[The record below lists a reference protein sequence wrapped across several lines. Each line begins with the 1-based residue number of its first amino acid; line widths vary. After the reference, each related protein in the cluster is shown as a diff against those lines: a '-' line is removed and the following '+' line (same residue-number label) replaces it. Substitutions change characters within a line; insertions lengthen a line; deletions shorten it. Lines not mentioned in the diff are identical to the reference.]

1 MSRLQLG
8 VVIHM
13 TTHSCSRTGAVERS
27 NVPVYGKGYPAQ
39 SKDMP
44 GFPTHF
50 LFLRL
55 WRLFRLCLLV
65 HLQDAFLL
73 HFLLRKPAH
82 AEVVV
87 VAVVVVVAAVDV
99 VVNEVV
105 VVDEIVIV
113 DEVVVDVVVVVV
125 GVNSASVVA
134 TAKKSSA
141 NIYTIF
147 IWNRVRAFWGLEQ

>member
-1 MSRLQLG
+1 ML
-8 VVIHM
+8 VVLVVLVVLVG
-13 TTHSCSRTGAVERS
+13 S
-27 NVPVYGKGYPAQ
+27 
-39 SKDMP
+39 

-50 LFLRL
+50 PFLRL
-55 WRLFRLCLLV
+55 WRLFRMCLLV

>member
-1 MSRLQLG
+1 ML
-8 VVIHM
+8 VVLVVLVVLVG
-13 TTHSCSRTGAVERS
+13 S
-27 NVPVYGKGYPAQ
+27 
-39 SKDMP
+39 

-50 LFLRL
+50 PFLRL
-55 WRLFRLCLLV
+55 WRLFRMCLLV

-125 GVNSASVVA
+125 VDVVVVVVGVNSASVVA